1 MNPLLARR
9 TLQVLTGVLAGLAVV
24 SVLYLGLPGP
34 WGEDARDPAVPLQAS
49 LQDPLVPEPFEAPPL
64 DLTSLEGDPFSRD
77 DLRGRVSVV
86 FFGFANCPDVC
97 PLTLQKWG
105 NALAALE
112 EDGLSFQ
119 GVFVSVDPFRDTPE
133 SLRGYMARFDPSLTA
148 LTGTPEALERV
159 TLDWGVHVRF
169 AEVDPEAHT
178 GHDHGAQEP
187 ESASAPVG
195 GWHEL
200 PAGDGYTVEHS
211 TRSFVVDAEG
221 RVVESLGAYLTGA
234 EIAAALR
241 PYLLETL
248 P

>member
-9 TLQVLTGVLAGLAVV
+9 VLQVLTGVLAGLAVV

-34 WGEDARDPAVPLQAS
+34 WRGDATDPAGPVQAS
-49 LQDPLVPEPFEAPPL
+49 LEDPLVPEPFEAPRL
-64 DLTSLEGDPFSRD
+64 DLTTLDDHPFSRD
-77 DLRGRVSVV
+77 DLLGRVSVV

-105 NALAALE
+105 DALETLE

-133 SLRGYMARFDPSLTA
+133 ALRGYMARFDPSITT
-148 LTGTPEALERV
+148 LTGSPEALERV

-169 AEVDPEAHT
+169 ADADPGGHD

-187 ESASAPVG
+187 VSASERGG
-195 GWHEL
+195 GWDRVPE
-200 PAGDGYTVEHS
+200 GDRYTVEHS
-211 TRSFVVDAEG
+211 TRSFVVDRGG

-241 PYLLETL
+241 PYLLEAQR
-248 P
+248 